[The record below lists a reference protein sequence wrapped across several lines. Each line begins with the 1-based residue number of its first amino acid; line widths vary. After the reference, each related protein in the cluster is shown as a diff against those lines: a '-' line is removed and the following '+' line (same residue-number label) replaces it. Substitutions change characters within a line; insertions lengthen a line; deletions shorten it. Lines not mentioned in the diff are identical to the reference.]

1 MADGIDLRGMR
12 ILIVDDDDE
21 NAELTR
27 SILEDANYRNVSTTR
42 DAEDVPRLCRTDPRP
57 DLLILD
63 LHMPVLDGFGVLSRI
78 QPLLTGSPYLPVI
91 VVTADATR
99 EATRRALSLGASDF
113 LTKPVDP
120 AEVLLR
126 TNNLLRGY
134 RLRNHL
140 NDLVE
145 RATADVE
152 QARLETLACLATAAE
167 FRDDQTGRH
176 TQRVG
181 HTAGLIAERMGFAE
195 ASVQLIRSAAPLH
208 DIGKLGIPD
217 SILLKPGSLTVDET
231 EVMRT
236 HVEIGAQI
244 LAAGRSPVLSL
255 AGQIALF
262 HHERWDGNGYL
273 RGLAGEEIPIEA
285 RITALADDFDAL
297 THVRPYKPAWTLER
311 AVDELQSER
320 AKHFDPDVVD
330 AFMTLEHKDLVEPSD
345 AIAALP
351 SSMQVTSGP

>member
-1 MADGIDLRGMR
+1 MADGIDLGGMHV
-12 ILIVDDDDE
+12 LIVDDDED

-27 SILEDANYRNVSTTR
+27 TILEDADYRNVTTTR

-78 QPLLTGSPYLPVI
+78 QRLLTGPPYLPVI

-99 EATRRALSLGASDF
+99 EATRRALGLGASDF

-145 RATADVE
+145 RATADVD
-152 QARLETLACLATAAE
+152 QARLETLACLATASE
-167 FRDDQTGRH
+167 FRDDQTRRH

-181 HTAGLIAERMGFAE
+181 HTAGLIAERMGLAD

-217 SILLKPGSLTVDET
+217 SILLKPGSLTGDEIDA
-231 EVMRT
+231 MRT

-244 LAAGRSPVLSL
+244 LAAGHSPVLHL
-255 AGQIALF
+255 AGKIALC

-273 RGLAGEEIPIEA
+273 RGLSGEEIPIEA

-297 THVRPYKPAWTLER
+297 THVRPYKPAWPLER
-311 AVDELQSER
+311 TVDELQSQR
-320 AKHFDPDVVD
+320 GKHFDPDVVD
-330 AFMTLEHKDLVEPSD
+330 AFMTLEHEDLVEPEG
-345 AIAALP
+345 IAAAL
-351 SSMQVTSGP
+351 SIST